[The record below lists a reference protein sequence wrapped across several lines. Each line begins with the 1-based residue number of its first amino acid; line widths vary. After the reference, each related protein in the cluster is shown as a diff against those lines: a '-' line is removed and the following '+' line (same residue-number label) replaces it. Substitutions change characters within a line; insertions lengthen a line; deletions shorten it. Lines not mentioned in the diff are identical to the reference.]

1 MLLQFQIAELAS
13 FLKYGITG
21 LSAIAFILSYFLLY
35 REGNR
40 AKPRAEYLSSIKMF
54 MWLTL
59 ILGVVSAYV
68 SIKNPFTASAEP
80 DRPAKRTATKTQK
93 RNFAP
98 KKDQVS
104 DWKVEIFY
112 DKKMR
117 KTALEAKEAIELGS
131 DDFEVVVTPLD
142 AQKKQELRIR
152 GSQIRY
158 EASEKNKATVLQQ
171 DLEGVL
177 EGQNPALKLINSSS
191 PNYISVFL
199 IN

>member
-40 AKPRAEYLSSIKMF
+40 AKPRAEYLSSIRMF

-68 SIKNPFTASAEP
+68 ALKNPSLP
-80 DRPAKRTATKTQK
+80 TATEPRQTTKK
-93 RNFAP
+93 SVSGSLLAP
-98 KKDQVS
+98 KNRKIDL
-104 DWKVEIFY
+104 WTVEIFY

-117 KTALEAKEAIELGS
+117 EKALEVQEVMELDEAVEVKVTLLGK
-131 DDFEVVVTPLD
+131 
-142 AQKKQELRIR
+142 QKRQELQVERN
-152 GSQIRY
+152 QIRH
-158 EASEKNKATVLQQ
+158 EATEKKMATGLKDDLKAVLN
-171 DLEGVL
+171 GN
-177 EGQNPALKLINSSS
+177 GIGLKLIRSSS
-191 PNYISVFL
+191 PKYISVFL
-199 IN
+199 VN

>member
-40 AKPRAEYLSSIKMF
+40 AKPRTEFLSSIRMF

-68 SIKNPFTASAEP
+68 SLKNPSAP
-80 DRPAKRTATKTQK
+80 TQPIQSAKRAST
-93 RNFAP
+93 P
-98 KKDQVS
+98 KKSFVPKPNRAQA
-104 DWKVEIFY
+104 WRVEVFY
-112 DKKMR
+112 DKKM
-117 KTALEAKEAIELGS
+117 KKMALEAQEAIELGS
-131 DDFEVVVTPLD
+131 DDFEVTLTPLD
-142 AQKKQELRIR
+142 AQRKQELRIR
-152 GSQIRY
+152 GNQIRH
-158 EASEKNKATVLQQ
+158 EASEKSKAVALQQ
-171 DLEGVL
+171 DLEAVF
-177 EGQNPALKLINSSS
+177 EGQNPALKLINSTSA
-191 PNYISVFL
+191 NYISVFL